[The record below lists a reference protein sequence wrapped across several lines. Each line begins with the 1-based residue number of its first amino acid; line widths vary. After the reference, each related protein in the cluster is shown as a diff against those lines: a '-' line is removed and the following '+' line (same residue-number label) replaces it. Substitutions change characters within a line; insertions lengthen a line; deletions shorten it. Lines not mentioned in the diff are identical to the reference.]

1 MKKNNLLLFFV
12 FVSISISAQSI
23 DTKGADKLVESHDYV
38 QAVQD
43 YQALIE
49 KGNTDPYVMKQLG
62 DCYYYMNNTVD
73 AEKWYDQ
80 ALNTKQDPET
90 YYRYAQILKSNGK
103 YAESNAQMK
112 TFAALMPNDKR
123 AKEFNDNPNYLA
135 KLIGI
140 KTGFTVSKISVNSDR
155 SDFGAIL
162 HNDMLYFASARN
174 ESNKIYGWNNEP
186 FLDIYQS
193 AYNAD
198 GTYADAT
205 PVVDLNSKFHEGPV
219 SVTKDGNVIY
229 FSSESFKDKL
239 FISDK
244 VQKLRFGQVNLF
256 KATNENGK
264 WVNTV
269 ALSFN
274 SKSYSTGNPSIDKEG
289 KTLYF
294 ASNMP
299 GSIGGTDLWKVA
311 VNDDGTF
318 GIPENLGNSIN
329 TTGDENFPFITDD
342 NILYFSSNGI
352 TGFGG
357 LDIFSVDLN
366 SGGIPKNVGQPINST
381 KDDFAF
387 TLNKE
392 KNIGYI
398 SSNRSGIDHIYSAV
412 PICYSQIAAVV
423 KNSKTADVL
432 VNSRVAVLDEN
443 KVVLDKQLSNDRGE
457 VLFNVECQKGYTVE
471 VYKDGFISNKT
482 SIAKTTSGMFTVEV
496 SLEPVDVI
504 VTEIEIILSP
514 IYFEFNKSSITK
526 QSAEELDKL
535 VYVMSQNED
544 LIIYAKSHTDSSGE
558 DDYNMSLSE
567 RRANSTVKYII
578 SKGISSERI
587 SGKGFGES
595 ELKVNCGVDCTEDE
609 HALNRR
615 SEFIIVK
622 K

>member
-193 AYNAD
+193 TYNAD

-387 TLNKE
+387 TFNKE

>member
-123 AKEFNDNPNYLA
+123 AKEFNDNPNYLT

-193 AYNAD
+193 TYNAD

-256 KATNENGK
+256 KATNESGK

-269 ALSFN
+269 ALPFN

-366 SGGIPKNVGQPINST
+366 SGGIPKNVGQPINSA

-387 TLNKE
+387 TFNKE

>member
-73 AEKWYDQ
+73 AEKWYNQ

-123 AKEFNDNPNYLA
+123 AKEFNDNPNYLT

-366 SGGIPKNVGQPINST
+366 SGGIPKNVGQPINSA

-387 TLNKE
+387 TFNKE

>member
-387 TLNKE
+387 TFNKE

>member
-1 MKKNNLLLFFV
+1 
-12 FVSISISAQSI
+12 
-23 DTKGADKLVESHDYV
+23 
-38 QAVQD
+38 
-43 YQALIE
+43 
-49 KGNTDPYVMKQLG
+49 
-62 DCYYYMNNTVD
+62 
-73 AEKWYDQ
+73 
-80 ALNTKQDPET
+80 
-90 YYRYAQILKSNGK
+90 
-103 YAESNAQMK
+103 
-112 TFAALMPNDKR
+112 
-123 AKEFNDNPNYLA
+123 
-135 KLIGI
+135 
-140 KTGFTVSKISVNSDR
+140 
-155 SDFGAIL
+155 
-162 HNDMLYFASARN
+162 MLYFASARN

-193 AYNAD
+193 TYNAD

-366 SGGIPKNVGQPINST
+366 SGGIPKNVGQPINSA

-387 TLNKE
+387 TFNKE

>member
-73 AEKWYDQ
+73 AEKWYNQ

-123 AKEFNDNPNYLA
+123 AKEFNDNPNYLT

-193 AYNAD
+193 TYNAD

-366 SGGIPKNVGQPINST
+366 SGGIPKNVGQPINSA

-387 TLNKE
+387 TFNKE

>member
-193 AYNAD
+193 TYNAD

-366 SGGIPKNVGQPINST
+366 SGGIPKNVGQPINSA

-387 TLNKE
+387 TFNKE

>member
-73 AEKWYDQ
+73 AEKWYNQ

-193 AYNAD
+193 TYNAD

-366 SGGIPKNVGQPINST
+366 SGGIPKNVGQPINSA

-387 TLNKE
+387 TFNKE